1 MSSQLTGPN
10 GPVANAGIDFGVV
23 SEAWKL
29 LTQQVGPW
37 VAAMVVMGIVSALVN
52 QILDVIFFGPVGWP
66 MAKFDLTGL
75 GIASALARAGM
86 GAVVSALV
94 DAFFVAGAFL
104 MAIEHVRTGRARVEL
119 LFSGGRHYPQML
131 LLCVLWHLLLTMG
144 MIACILPCFILAGLF
159 LISPLLVLDRGMNA
173 VDALVT
179 SLRLLQRNAIE
190 ATLLAILTVLVALAG
205 VIACGVGVFITLPM
219 IFLVPCLLYR
229 NLLGWYSSASGAAAT
244 GFGTGE

>member
-1 MSSQLTGPN
+1 MSSQMTGPN
-10 GPVANAGIDFGVV
+10 GPVSNAGIDFGVV

-37 VAAMVVMGIVSALVN
+37 VAAMVVMGVVSALVN
-52 QILDVIFFGPVGWP
+52 QVLDTILFGPIGWP
-66 MAKFDLTGL
+66 MTKFDLTGF
-75 GIASALARAGM
+75 GIVSAMARAGT

-94 DAFFVAGAFL
+94 DAFFVAGAFS
-104 MAIEHVRTGRARVEL
+104 MAIKHIRTGRARIEL
-119 LFSGGRHYPQML
+119 PFSGGSHYPQML

-159 LISPLLVLDRGMNA
+159 FISPLLVLDRGMNA

-179 SLRLLQRNAIE
+179 SLRVLQRKAIE
-190 ATLLAILTVLVALAG
+190 ATLLVVLTVLVALAG

-229 NLLGWYSSASGAAAT
+229 DLLGWSPSGSGAPDA
-244 GFGTGE
+244 GFSTGE